1 MTTTLGGVIFMYS
14 TYARPSRDLRSN
26 YADIIRDLKE
36 HNQIL
41 ITNNGRGEAVLI
53 GVDDYAAYE
62 EFLHLRYIDKKL
74 DEATAAAKDPNTK
87 RYSHEEFW
95 QKVKAMV

>member
-1 MTTTLGGVIFMYS
+1 MYS
-14 TYARPSRDLRSN
+14 THARPSRDLRTN

-53 GVDDYAAYE
+53 GVEDYAAYE

-74 DEATAAAKDPNTK
+74 EEAAAADKDPSAK

-95 QKVKAMV
+95 QKVKAVL

>member
-1 MTTTLGGVIFMYS
+1 MFS
-14 TYARPSRDLRSN
+14 TYARPSRDLRTH
-26 YADIIRDLKE
+26 YADIIRELQE

-62 EFLHLRYIDKKL
+62 EFLHVRYVKKKL
-74 DEATAAAKDPNTK
+74 AEAEREAQNPDAWISLEDLWSTWDKWDAQA
-87 RYSHEEFW
+87 
-95 QKVKAMV
+95 

>member
-1 MTTTLGGVIFMYS
+1 MHN
-14 TYARPSRDLRSN
+14 TYARPSRDLRTH
-26 YADIIRDLKE
+26 YADVIRDLQE

-41 ITNNGRGEAVLI
+41 ITKNGRGEAVLI

-74 DEATAAAKDPNTK
+74 AEATEAAKDSKTK

-95 QKVKAMV
+95 QRVRLMV